1 MRRSSSLFA
10 FVVLAQLAVP
20 TWMIVSHE
28 RVLNEGEFFKFK
40 TAPID
45 PRDPFRGEYVMLNF
59 DAESGNWADPLVAF
73 DSTGAEQY
81 GDRPAYASLAFDPDG
96 YATITGLTVDP
107 PSSGPYVKVTY
118 WPVNDTTVDRVSLP
132 FDRFY
137 LEEGD
142 GAKTE
147 NLVYQTNVQVGP
159 EMPAYAQVRVYNGD
173 AVIED
178 LIVGDKSIHVW
189 LNEPPASAP

>member
-1 MRRSSSLFA
+1 MRRSSGLFA

-20 TWMIVSHE
+20 AWMIVAHE
-28 RVLNEGEFFKFK
+28 RVLSEGEVFKFR
-40 TAPID
+40 TAPVD

-59 DAESGNWADPLVAF
+59 DAETGPWQDPSVEGGFQDETTFALL
-73 DSTGAEQY
+73 DNDTGGFAVITRLLTT
-81 GDRPAYASLAFDPDG
+81 RPEN
-96 YATITGLTVDP
+96 
-107 PSSGPYVKVTY
+107 GPYIMVEKGY
-118 WPVNDTTVDRVSLP
+118 LIDDTLVQMVSLP

-147 NLVYQTNVQVGP
+147 DMLSPQWDGETMTQP
-159 EMPAYAQVRVYNGD
+159 LPAYALVRVFDGQ

-178 LIVGDKSIHVW
+178 LIVGDKSIHQW
-189 LNEPPASAP
+189 MNELPASTP